1 MLTFMSILKKYLVPM
16 PALLVGVSWSSNMF
30 AKYSNCVV
38 SKSSKGVIFRKL
50 GPIMRNTQRNNQCVT
65 IW

>member
-1 MLTFMSILKKYLVPM
+1 M